1 MSCTRTIY
9 QAIEE
14 AILEYT
20 DGTGRI
26 YSEQEEGLWNIADR
40 TAAALTQAPQIIRTV
55 EELEALNPDTVMW
68 PARHYGPYEVGTIAP
83 DPFNPDWT
91 PPLPAVV
98 VATGSHV
105 RACREAL
112 EGETT

>member
-26 YSEQEEGLWNIADR
+26 CSDQEEGLWNIADR
-40 TAAALTQAPQIIRTV
+40 TAAALAQAPTIIRTV
-55 EELEALNPDTVMW
+55 EELEALDPDTVVW
-68 PARHYGPYEVGTIAP
+68 PRRHYGPYPVETIAP
-83 DPFNPDWT
+83 DPLDPDWT

-98 VATGSHV
+98 IRDGAGV
-105 RACREAL
+105 RAACEAL
-112 EGETT
+112 DEA